1 MKKKNKEALP
11 RGFMIGP
18 AMAWLALFLLLP
30 LGYIVVISF
39 LQKNA
44 YGGVILHFSLA
55 SYRSL
60 LHAAYLKV
68 FAESF
73 LLAFETTVLC
83 LLVGYPMA
91 YIIAKSPEHLRAV
104 MVLFMMLPFWIN
116 SMIRIYGWSTLLRNQ
131 GVINWI
137 LIHLGVI
144 SQPLGM
150 LYTDGTVLLGM
161 VYDLLPFAVL
171 PMYTSIE
178 KLDPFLL
185 EAASDLGAGKMHTFL
200 KVTLPLTSPG
210 LFAATIQTFIPALGL
225 FYISD
230 MMGGAKKMYIGN
242 LIKNQFLS
250 ARNWPL
256 GAALSI
262 LLIAVTLFLV
272 GLYSRVGKMEDIV

>member
-104 MVLFMMLPFWIN
+104 
-116 SMIRIYGWSTLLRNQ
+116 
-131 GVINWI
+131 
-137 LIHLGVI
+137 
-144 SQPLGM
+144 
-150 LYTDGTVLLGM
+150 
-161 VYDLLPFAVL
+161 YDAAVL
-171 PMYTSIE
+171 DQFDDPDLRLE
-178 KLDPFLL
+178 HPAAEPGGHQLDPDPSGGHFPAVRDALYGRDR
-185 EAASDLGAGKMHTFL
+185 AFGH
-200 KVTLPLTSPG
+200 G
-210 LFAATIQTFIPALGL
+210 L
-225 FYISD
+225 
-230 MMGGAKKMYIGN
+230 
-242 LIKNQFLS
+242 
-250 ARNWPL
+250 
-256 GAALSI
+256 
-262 LLIAVTLFLV
+262 
-272 GLYSRVGKMEDIV
+272 